1 MTAYIVA
8 EMFVGLLCRLIRFR
22 QQRTN
27 GEFVRHYGRRRVQ
40 TNEHFSKTRWLQF
53 FLDISILTL
62 ETQMPN
68 FMNRHAAT
76 EAFNS
81 FCVTLVM
88 IWNDGRMMTNRYVYL
103 KAGKYNDNGKYRKY
117 FYSS

>member
-1 MTAYIVA
+1 MA
-8 EMFVGLLCRLIRFR
+8 EE
-22 QQRTN
+22 
-27 GEFVRHYGRRRVQ
+27 EFKRMSTFPKQGDC
-40 TNEHFSKTRWLQF
+40 SF

-88 IWNDGRMMTNRYVYL
+88 I
-103 KAGKYNDNGKYRKY
+103 
-117 FYSS
+117 